1 MKLTEVI
8 QVDYSLDLSK
18 LCHLA
23 KNLYNLANWYVR
35 QDFFNL
41 NNMLTYYD
49 LDFILKSTHTYQ
61 SLPSQTSQQI
71 LKCVH
76 RNWKSY
82 VKGLQEY
89 RRDFRK
95 FKKSPKIPRYKKKNG
110 ESVVIFT
117 N

>member
-8 QVDYSLDLSK
+8 QVEYSFELSM

-41 NNMLTYYD
+41 NNLLTYYD
-49 LDFILKSTHTYQ
+49 LDFILKNKQAYQ
-61 SLPSQTSQQI
+61 SLPSQTAQQI
-71 LKCVH
+71 LKYVN

-82 VKGLQEY
+82 FKGIMEY
-89 RRDFRK
+89 RLDFRK
-95 FKKSPKIPRYKKKNG
+95 F
-110 ESVVIFT
+110 
-117 N
+117 

>member
-8 QVDYSLDLSK
+8 QVEYSNELSK

-41 NNMLTYYD
+41 NNILTYYD
-49 LDFILKSTHTYQ
+49 LDFILKNKQAYQ

-71 LKCVH
+71 LK
-76 RNWKSY
+76 Y
-82 VKGLQEY
+82 V
-89 RRDFRK
+89 
-95 FKKSPKIPRYKKKNG
+95 N
-110 ESVVIFT
+110 
-117 N
+117 

>member
-8 QVDYSLDLSK
+8 QVDYSLELSK

-23 KNLYNLANWYVR
+23 KSLYNLANWYVR

-41 NNMLTYYD
+41 NNILNYYD
-49 LDFILKSTHTYQ
+49 LDFILKNKQAYQ

-71 LKCVH
+71 LKYVS

-82 VKGLQEY
+82 FKGLKEY
-89 RRDFRK
+89 SRDFRK
-95 FKKSPKIPRYKKKNG
+95 FKRRPKIVN
-110 ESVVIFT
+110 I
-117 N
+117 